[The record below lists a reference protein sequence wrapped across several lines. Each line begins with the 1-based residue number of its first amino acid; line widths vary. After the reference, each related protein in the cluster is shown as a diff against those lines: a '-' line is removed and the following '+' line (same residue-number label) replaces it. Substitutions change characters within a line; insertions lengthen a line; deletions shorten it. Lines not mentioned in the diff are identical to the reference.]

1 MKKKL
6 QVMMAALVLSMG
18 IGFTALAP
26 VTYAADEN
34 TEAEAPCTG
43 ASQCIKDGLSA
54 TGGSST
60 AKKTDIKDIVQLV
73 INVLLFIIAALSVIM
88 IIVGGIRYV
97 VSAGNQQAVTGAKN
111 TIMYSV
117 VGLLVSIFAYAIVN
131 FIINQFVS

>member
-6 QVMMAALVLSMG
+6 QLFIAAFALS
-18 IGFTALAP
+18 IGFGSMTLAP
-26 VTYAADEN
+26 AVYA
-34 TEAEAPCTG
+34 APCTG
-43 ASQCIKDGLSA
+43 ASQCIKDGLNA

-60 AKKTDIKDIVQLV
+60 ARETDIKDIVQLV

-117 VGLLVSIFAYAIVN
+117 VGLLISIFAYAIVN